1 LLTIFALT
9 IKQLSKIGLS
19 MKNVVGQTPRGADFY
34 PRDTVI
40 NKIYRRLDAGNH
52 IFMSAPR
59 RAGKT
64 AIMRFMEDNPRK
76 GYAFVYISVEDV
88 NDMEEYFEILS
99 EDIVESAAVSKLVK
113 ASKSAK
119 SIFSRFADRVKKVK
133 VMNIEVETTAREVPL
148 FSDEFE
154 KLMKNLDTSDFKIV
168 MLIDEFPI
176 ALERIEKDL
185 GVKEATEF
193 LHVNRTIRQRA
204 KRGIQFVY
212 TGSIGL
218 PNIARQLN
226 ATATINDLS
235 VIEVPPLNPKEAK
248 EFATKLLKNY
258 KVKIKVDVIDYMLER
273 LKWLMPFFIQ
283 LIVQMIID
291 EYELEQKP
299 VTKKLVDLVIE
310 KASNHRNNIY
320 FENYYSRLSKSLSKN
335 DSELA
340 KKILSEIAKK
350 DELPLSHFSED
361 EAALALLDIL
371 EFDGYINSHDNTY
384 TFNSPILQLWWRKHA
399 N

>member
-1 LLTIFALT
+1 
-9 IKQLSKIGLS
+9 
-19 MKNVVGQTPRGADFY
+19 MKNVVGQTPRGTDFF
-34 PRDTVI
+34 PRDAVI

-76 GYAFVYISVEDV
+76 GFAFIYISVEDV

-99 EDIVESAAVSKLVK
+99 EEIVESIAVSKLVR

-119 SIFSRFADRVKKVK
+119 SIFSRFADRIKKVK
-133 VMNIEVETTAREVPL
+133 VMNIELETTTKEVPL
-148 FSDEFE
+148 F
-154 KLMKNLDTSDFKIV
+154 
-168 MLIDEFPI
+168 
-176 ALERIEKDL
+176 R
-185 GVKEATEF
+185 KEATEF

-218 PNIARQLN
+218 PNIARKLN

-235 VIEVPPLNPKEAK
+235 VIEVPALNPVQAK
-248 EFATKLLKNY
+248 EFATKLLKSY
-258 KVKIKVDVIDYMLER
+258 KVKIKVEVINYMLDR

-291 EYELEQKP
+291 EYELEEKL

-320 FENYYSRLSKSLSKN
+320 FENYYSRLSKSLAK
-335 DSELA
+335 EEAKLA
-340 KKILSEIAKK
+340 KKILSDIAKK
-350 DELPLSHFSED
+350 DTLPLSSFKEN
-361 EAALALLDIL
+361 EEALALLDIL
-371 EFDGYINSHDNTY
+371 EFDGYINSQNDTY

>member
-1 LLTIFALT
+1 
-9 IKQLSKIGLS
+9 

-34 PRDTVI
+34 PRDMVI

-99 EDIVESAAVSKLVK
+99 EEIVESTAVSKLVK

-133 VMNIEVETTAREVPL
+133 VMNIEVETTAREVHL

-235 VIEVPPLNPKEAK
+235 VIEVPALNPAEAK

-258 KVKIKVDVIDYMLER
+258 KVKIKVEVINYMLER

-291 EYELEQKP
+291 EYEVDQKP

-335 DSELA
+335 DAELA

-350 DELPLSHFSED
+350 DLLPLSRFAED
-361 EAALALLDIL
+361 EEALALLDIL

>member
-1 LLTIFALT
+1 
-9 IKQLSKIGLS
+9 

-34 PRDTVI
+34 PRDAVI

-76 GYAFVYISVEDV
+76 GYAFIYISVEDV

-99 EDIVESAAVSKLVK
+99 EEIVESDAVSKLVK

-133 VMNIEVETTAREVPL
+133 VMNIEVETTAKEVPL

-226 ATATINDLS
+226 STATINDLS
-235 VIEVPPLNPKEAK
+235 VIEVPALNPTQAK

-258 KVKIKVDVIDYMLER
+258 KVKIKVEVINYMLKR

-299 VTKKLVDLVIE
+299 VTKELVDLVIE

-320 FENYYSRLSKSLSKN
+320 FENYYSRLSKSLAK
-335 DSELA
+335 DEAELA

-350 DELPLSHFSED
+350 DVLPLSRFAED
-361 EAALALLDIL
+361 EEALALLDIL
-371 EFDGYINSHDNTY
+371 EFDGYINSHDDTY

>member
-1 LLTIFALT
+1 
-9 IKQLSKIGLS
+9 
-19 MKNVVGQTPRGADFY
+19 MKNVVGQTPRGTDFF
-34 PRDTVI
+34 PREAVI
-40 NKIYRRLDAGNH
+40 NRIYRRLDAGNH

-76 GYAFVYISVEDV
+76 GFAFIYISVEDV

-99 EDIVESAAVSKLVK
+99 EEIVESDAVSKLVK

-119 SIFSRFADRVKKVK
+119 SIFSRFADRIKKVK
-133 VMNIEVETTAREVPL
+133 VMNIELETTAKEVPL
-148 FSDEFE
+148 FSEEFE
-154 KLMKNLDTSDFKIV
+154 GLMKNLDTSDFKIV
-168 MLIDEFPI
+168 LLIDEFPI
-176 ALERIEKDL
+176 ALERIEKDI

-218 PNIARQLN
+218 PNIARKLN

-235 VIEVPPLNPKEAK
+235 VIEVPALNPLQAK
-248 EFATKLLKNY
+248 VFATKLLKSY
-258 KVKIKVDVIDYMLER
+258 KVKIKVEVINYMLER

-320 FENYYSRLSKSLSKN
+320 FENYYSRLSKSLAKN
-335 DSELA
+335 EAELA
-340 KKILSEIAKK
+340 KKILSDIAKK
-350 DELPLSHFSED
+350 DELPLSSFKGNE
-361 EAALALLDIL
+361 EALALLDIL
-371 EFDGYINSHDNTY
+371 EFDGYINSQNDTY

>member
-1 LLTIFALT
+1 
-9 IKQLSKIGLS
+9 

-99 EDIVESAAVSKLVK
+99 EEIVESAAVSKLVK
-113 ASKSAK
+113 ASKAAK

-185 GVKEATEF
+185 GIKEAIEF

-235 VIEVPPLNPKEAK
+235 VIEVPALQPAEAK

-258 KVKIKVDVIDYMLER
+258 KVKIKAEVINYMLER

-320 FENYYSRLSKSLSKN
+320 FENYYSRLGKSLSKN
-335 DSELA
+335 DAELA

-350 DELPLSHFSED
+350 DVLPISRFAED
-361 EAALALLDIL
+361 EEALALLDIL

>member
-1 LLTIFALT
+1 
-9 IKQLSKIGLS
+9 
-19 MKNVVGQTPRGADFY
+19 
-34 PRDTVI
+34 
-40 NKIYRRLDAGNH
+40 
-52 IFMSAPR
+52 
-59 RAGKT
+59 
-64 AIMRFMEDNPRK
+64 
-76 GYAFVYISVEDV
+76 
-88 NDMEEYFEILS
+88 MEEYFEILS
-99 EDIVESAAVSKLVK
+99 EEIVESIAVSKLVR

-119 SIFSRFADRVKKVK
+119 SIFSRFADRIKKVK
-133 VMNIEVETTAREVPL
+133 VMNIELETTTKEVPL
-148 FSDEFE
+148 FSQEFE
-154 KLMKNLDTSDFKIV
+154 GLMKNLDTSDFKIV
-168 MLIDEFPI
+168 LLIDEFPI
-176 ALERIEKDL
+176 ALERIEKDI

-218 PNIARQLN
+218 PNIARKLN

-235 VIEVPPLNPKEAK
+235 VVEVPALNPVQAK
-248 EFATKLLKNY
+248 EFTSKLLKSY
-258 KVKIKVDVIDYMLER
+258 KVKIKVEVINYMLER

-291 EYELEQKP
+291 EYELEEKP

-320 FENYYSRLSKSLSKN
+320 FENYYSRLSKSLAK
-335 DSELA
+335 EEAKLA
-340 KKILSEIAKK
+340 KKILSDIAKK
-350 DELPLSHFSED
+350 DILPLSSFKEN
-361 EAALALLDIL
+361 EEALALLDIL
-371 EFDGYINSHDNTY
+371 EFDGYINSQNDTY

>member
-1 LLTIFALT
+1 
-9 IKQLSKIGLS
+9 

-34 PRDTVI
+34 PRDAVI

-76 GYAFVYISVEDV
+76 GYAFIYISVEDV

-99 EDIVESAAVSKLVK
+99 EEIVESDAVSKLVK

-133 VMNIEVETTAREVPL
+133 VMNIEVETMAKEVPL

-226 ATATINDLS
+226 STATINDLS
-235 VIEVPPLNPKEAK
+235 VIEVPALNAAQAK

-258 KVKIKVDVIDYMLER
+258 KVKIKVEVINYMLER

-299 VTKKLVDLVIE
+299 VNKELVDLVIE

-320 FENYYSRLSKSLSKN
+320 FENYYSRLSKSLAK
-335 DSELA
+335 DEAELA

-350 DELPLSHFSED
+350 DVLPLSRFAED
-361 EAALALLDIL
+361 EEALALLDIL
-371 EFDGYINSHDNTY
+371 EFDGYINSHDDTY

>member
-1 LLTIFALT
+1 
-9 IKQLSKIGLS
+9 

-34 PRDTVI
+34 PRDRVI

-99 EDIVESAAVSKLVK
+99 EEIVESVAVSKLVK

-133 VMNIEVETTAREVPL
+133 VMNIEVETTASEVPL

-185 GVKEATEF
+185 GIKEAIEF

-235 VIEVPPLNPKEAK
+235 VIEVPALDPAQAK

-258 KVKIKVDVIDYMLER
+258 KVKIKVEVIIYMLGR

-299 VTKKLVDLVIE
+299 VTKKLVGLVIE

-320 FENYYSRLSKSLSKN
+320 FENYYSRLSKSLSQN
-335 DSELA
+335 DAELA

-350 DELPLSHFSED
+350 DVLPLSRFEED
-361 EAALALLDIL
+361 EEALALLDIL

>member
-1 LLTIFALT
+1 
-9 IKQLSKIGLS
+9 
-19 MKNVVGQTPRGADFY
+19 MKNVVGQTPRGTDFF
-34 PRDTVI
+34 PRNAVI

-64 AIMRFMEDNPRK
+64 AIMRYMEDNPRK
-76 GYAFVYISVEDV
+76 GFAFIYISVEDV

-99 EDIVESAAVSKLVK
+99 EEIVESAAVSKLVK
-113 ASKSAK
+113 ASKTAK
-119 SIFSRFADRVKKVK
+119 SIFSRFADRIKKVK
-133 VMNIEVETTAREVPL
+133 VMNIEVETMAQEVAL

-154 KLMKNLDTSDFKIV
+154 RLMKNLDTSDFKIV
-168 MLIDEFPI
+168 LLIDEFPI

-218 PNIARQLN
+218 PNIARKLN

-235 VIEVPPLNPKEAK
+235 VIEVPALTREQGK
-248 EFATKLLKNY
+248 EFAETLLKSY
-258 KVKIKVDVIDYMLER
+258 KVKVKTGVIDYMLDR

-299 VTKKLVDLVIE
+299 VTKSLVDLVIE

-320 FENYYSRLSKSLSKN
+320 FENYYSRLAKSLMK
-335 DSELA
+335 EEAALA
-340 KKILSEIAKK
+340 KTILSEIAK
-350 DELPLSHFSED
+350 ENEIPLSRYEENE
-361 EAALALLDIL
+361 EAIALLDIL

>member
-1 LLTIFALT
+1 
-9 IKQLSKIGLS
+9 
-19 MKNVVGQTPRGADFY
+19 
-34 PRDTVI
+34 
-40 NKIYRRLDAGNH
+40 
-52 IFMSAPR
+52 
-59 RAGKT
+59 
-64 AIMRFMEDNPRK
+64 
-76 GYAFVYISVEDV
+76 
-88 NDMEEYFEILS
+88 MEEYFEILS
-99 EDIVESAAVSKLVK
+99 EEIVESDAVSKLVK

-133 VMNIEVETTAREVPL
+133 VMNIEVETTAKEVPL

-226 ATATINDLS
+226 STATINDLS
-235 VIEVPPLNPKEAK
+235 VIEVPALNAAQAK

-258 KVKIKVDVIDYMLER
+258 KVKIKVDVINYMLKR

-299 VTKKLVDLVIE
+299 VNKELVDLVIE

-320 FENYYSRLSKSLSKN
+320 FENYYSRLSKSLAKN
-335 DSELA
+335 EAELA

-350 DELPLSHFSED
+350 DVLPLSRFAED
-361 EAALALLDIL
+361 EEALALLDIL
-371 EFDGYINSHDNTY
+371 EFDGYINSHDDTY